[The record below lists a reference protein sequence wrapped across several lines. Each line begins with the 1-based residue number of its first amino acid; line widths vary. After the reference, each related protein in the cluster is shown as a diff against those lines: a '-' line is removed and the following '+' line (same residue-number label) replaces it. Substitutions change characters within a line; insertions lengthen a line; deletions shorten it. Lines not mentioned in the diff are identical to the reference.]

1 MQVIAYSILTT
12 WNNYILYLKF
22 MKKNWDGM
30 IEIIL
35 RDRSKK
41 GCLSYYS
48 IILYLIDI
56 SKEVHIKYHTT

>member
-1 MQVIAYSILTT
+1 MEQ
-12 WNNYILYLKF
+12 LYFVFKIHEE
-22 MKKNWDGM
+22 NWDGM
-30 IEIIL
+30 VEIIL

-41 GCLSYYS
+41 DCLSYYS